1 MSNPFDVL
9 TKRADAADRLKAL
22 QPGVKALQ
30 RGVPVG
36 SSPERE
42 ADKLQQVAHDFEAL
56 LVKQI
61 FASMR
66 STLNKE
72 QQSFGEGMFTGM
84 LDEQLAQHVAE
95 SGGLGLS
102 DALTQ
107 ELRARAKV
115 SPAAVDARPT
125 KGEDHENR
133 STK

>member
-9 TKRADAADRLKAL
+9 SDRPDAASRLKPL
-22 QPGVKALQ
+22 QPGVKALP
-30 RGVPVG
+30 RGLPVG
-36 SSPERE
+36 VDPKRE

-72 QQSFGEGMFTGM
+72 SQSFGEGMFTGM

-102 DALTQ
+102 DAN
-107 ELRARAKV
+107 ARI
-115 SPAAVDARPT
+115 ARP
-125 KGEDHENR
+125 GYSFAAAR
-133 STK
+133 R

>member
-9 TKRADAADRLKAL
+9 AAHPDATGRLKAL

-30 RGVPVG
+30 RGLPVG
-36 SSPERE
+36 PDPKRE
-42 ADKLQQVAHDFEAL
+42 ADKLEQVAHDFEAL

-72 QQSFGEGMFTGM
+72 AQSFGEGMFTGM

-107 ELRARAKV
+107 ELRVRATGSAK
-115 SPAAVDARPT
+115 PVDAYLT